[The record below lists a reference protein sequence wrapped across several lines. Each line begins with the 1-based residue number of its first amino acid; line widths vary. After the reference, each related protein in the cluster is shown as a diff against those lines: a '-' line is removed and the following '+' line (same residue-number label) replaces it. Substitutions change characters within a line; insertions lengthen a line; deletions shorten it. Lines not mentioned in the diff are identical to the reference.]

1 MSILP
6 IACSLS
12 APELRDRTAAIAQ
25 LGRHLVR
32 AERDGARAV
41 LTFAPGH
48 GGELRAL
55 AAAEARCCPFL
66 TLEVAGDVTLTIAAA
81 DDAAP
86 VVEELVAAFGGA
98 P

>member
-1 MSILP
+1 MSTLP

-12 APELRDRTAAIAQ
+12 ASELRDRTAAIAQ

-66 TLEVAGDVTLTIAAA
+66 TLVAGEAMLTIAAA

-98 P
+98 A

>member
-1 MSILP
+1 MSTLP

-12 APELRDRTAAIAQ
+12 APELRDRAAAIAQ
-25 LGRHLVR
+25 LGQHLVR

-66 TLEVAGDVTLTIAAA
+66 TLEVGGATLTIAAA
-81 DDAAP
+81 EDAAP
-86 VVEELVAAFGGA
+86 VVEEFVAAFGGA
-98 P
+98 A